1 MGAKMKKIFLSA
13 VILMAAA
20 LPAGAAVV
28 TEKQVI
34 DSALGNNPGLIAAE
48 KTARSYEAKSHKQF
62 FLENPTVGFDFMGV
76 SSSGVSLGEPAQ
88 NFLMV
93 TENIPFPLKYIWKA
107 GGAVAEADQYRQM
120 YEMKR
125 FETINETRAAYY
137 ELYRTGK
144 NIEITKEAAGLLKQI
159 SGIAF
164 VKYNQGVV
172 PQQDVL
178 KADLE
183 NDILAND
190 LIGLDRQR
198 ETDIQALR
206 STVGDENFLKDGDF
220 SLEDP
225 VQPELKYGFDEVRE
239 MVLGGAPVIKIAE
252 AERILSDNMRSMAI
266 ADYIPDL
273 NVQFKKSIVPGSQDY
288 ELIIQADIPLFF
300 LNNQQADIGEKWEMA
315 SAKQDDLLE
324 AQNRAVLEAK
334 EHFETI
340 KADARSIG
348 LYKSNLI
355 PQAEAG
361 LKSAITSYQA
371 KKMEF
376 MALLD
381 SERML
386 LDLKKDYYMRLTE
399 YLLHFRMLEEL
410 AGRSLEQEQKLTES
424 R

>member
-1 MGAKMKKIFLSA
+1 MKT
-13 VILMAAA
+13 LMFAATLLIMTA
-20 LPAGAAVV
+20 CTSVAAVV

-34 DSALGNNPGLIAAE
+34 DSALAANPGLMAAE

-62 FLENPTVGFDFMGV
+62 FLENPTVGFDIMGV
-76 SSSGVSLGEPAQ
+76 SGSGVSLGEPAQ
-88 NFLMV
+88 NFFMV

-107 GGAVAEADQYRQM
+107 GGAAAEADQYRQM
-120 YEMKR
+120 YEMKK

-164 VKYNQGVV
+164 VKYNQAAV

-190 LIGLDRQR
+190 LIGLDRQK

-206 STVGDENFLKDGDF
+206 NAVGDGNFLKDADF
-220 SLEDP
+220 SLDDP
-225 VQPELKYGFDEVRE
+225 EQPELKYSFDEVRE
-239 MVLGGAPVIKIAE
+239 MVLGGAPVIKTAE
-252 AERILSDNMRSMAI
+252 AERNLSDNMRSMAI

-288 ELIIQADIPLFF
+288 ELILQADIPLFF

-315 SAKQDDLLE
+315 SAKQNELADV
-324 AQNRAVLEAK
+324 QNRAVLEAK

-361 LKSAITSYQA
+361 LKSAITSYQS

-410 AGRSLEQEQKLTES
+410 SGRSLEQEQKHSES